1 MIAATEMGRLVEVR
15 GAAPER
21 ATFFGPQRRLFGVF
35 DDCAAA
41 ASCQRGVVLCYP
53 QGADYDSAFR
63 SFRVLATR
71 LSRAGF
77 HVLRFD
83 YLGTGDS
90 WGGTDDGSV
99 EQWTSDVRCA
109 IDELRTSRGVSDV
122 SVVGLR
128 FGAAL
133 AALAAAAGGVDR
145 VVLWEPVTDG
155 AAYLAAQRALH
166 ESWMREERRNGRSA
180 AAGDNEV
187 LGYEMTD
194 ALRRGIERID
204 VASLAGAPPARVHLV
219 TQGASAPDELI
230 SRLAEAGAVVDAEAV
245 EGPMVWSRT
254 PLMPEA
260 TVPTRVLQAIVT
272 WLDGASR

>member
-1 MIAATEMGRLVEVR
+1 MGRLVKVR
-15 GAAPER
+15 SASPER

-41 ASCQRGVVLCYP
+41 ASSQRGVVLCYP

-63 SFRVLATR
+63 AFRVLAAR
-71 LSRAGF
+71 LARAGF

-90 WGGTDDGSV
+90 WGAAQDASV
-99 EQWTSDVRCA
+99 EQWTSDVHCA
-109 IDELRTSRGVSDV
+109 IDELRMSRGVSDV

-180 AAGDNEV
+180 PAGDDEI
-187 LGYEMTD
+187 LGYEMPD
-194 ALRRGIERID
+194 SLRRGIERID
-204 VASLAGAPPARVHLV
+204 VASLARIERTPVHVV
-219 TQGASAPDELI
+219 TQGASPAPHELV
-230 SRLAEAGAVVDAEAV
+230 SRLAAAGAQVDAEAV

-260 TVPTRVLQAIVT
+260 TVPTRVLQAIVS
-272 WLDGASR
+272 WLEGASR